1 MDEFIQGVKEVW
13 NNHYMLILFIVLDVV
28 YAVVGK
34 ISVKKNKENADYYFG
49 KNVEKRSNPLREETS
64 VSDVILMIII
74 CTPIIIFIFVIIYA
88 IFAIE
93 EVRTVCEGVLL
104 YINEFPGIMITTYIT
119 LVTFLGIFI
128 KWDNKKFIVC
138 ELDQVV
144 EEYGVYRNLKKML
157 LLVVG
162 AYIFLI
168 LGGILSKEKVICYY
182 IIESIVL
189 TSFIVYMKQFVNI
202 IWFILDLLFGS
213 TTEKRILDILY
224 QIYQN
229 TEIRPTRGKIDLHIL
244 ENQINYLLDEHIK
257 YAKKVNKKQ
266 TDKISFDTNIRLK
279 NDKSNRFK
287 ILKRRSLIICSLF
300 NGIFI
305 ALYEYEN
312 GWKLAIAIVAIY
324 CVVLCFVTYIC
335 PELATVFVK
344 ILYGKRG
351 YEIVLDKRI
360 MNKRYVSEYGICKKG
375 VWYKYIN
382 SIKNI
387 VAFAEIVEKT
397 NDRDILYQ
405 MIGHIQE
412 RCKEDEKLEIVLI
425 IMDYRWNWKKKKNID
440 VGLREVDKEKYGEFA
455 KAFITDINLENF
467 KRKNTP
473 GQADVLDL
481 SDINKYLQWE
491 QKKNYIRKSLKD
503 KVYALIEN
511 VKHKVLLF
519 FI

>member
-1 MDEFIQGVKEVW
+1 MDNEILYKSLKKESEV
-13 NNHYMLILFIVLDVV
+13 YICLDYYIIPESISADYCDLKCYGIKIEKTTV
-28 YAVVGK
+28 YAGGGK
-34 ISVKKNKENADYYFG
+34 IVESKQINNIFYRYKDATEFSDTIIKKRIEPQGLRDIVEN
-49 KNVEKRSNPLREETS
+49 
-64 VSDVILMIII
+64 
-74 CTPIIIFIFVIIYA
+74 
-88 IFAIE
+88 
-93 EVRTVCEGVLL
+93 
-104 YINEFPGIMITTYIT
+104 
-119 LVTFLGIFI
+119 
-128 KWDNKKFIVC
+128 
-138 ELDQVV
+138 
-144 EEYGVYRNLKKML
+144 
-157 LLVVG
+157 
-162 AYIFLI
+162 
-168 LGGILSKEKVICYY
+168 Y

-360 MNKRYVSEYGICKKG
+360 MNKRYISEYGICKKG